1 MPKKA
6 LTNLVLALAAL
17 LTLVSTASGVP
28 SGAEVLA
35 QEEMT
40 YTVKLG
46 DTLWT
51 LAEKYLGSGRDYWAI
66 FGATNAKHDE
76 DSSFAYIENPN
87 LIHPGWKLLIPPPT
101 ATPQPTSVPGGPP
114 QILSFTAGPSPADP
128 TGTIT
133 LSWNVRGASSVAV
146 QWTDKNLDD
155 VTHSQLPRSGSL
167 SVALSGVK
175 FSGGNQARFTVLA
188 NDANDQ
194 LMVNENNQAIAES
207 LSVPLRTDMKI
218 ASFTASPDPVERGGT
233 VTLSWDVRNPSHVS
247 ITRLS
252 PAGIFLLENVE
263 AANIAASGSMALSL
277 PDEYVTAV
285 TYYLG
290 ASDANGVILGTYATV
305 GIICPYDEYIASEC
319 PLTQDYV
326 PAAYEPFDN
335 GHMVWR
341 GDTREIY
348 VLYDDGSYETYQDTW
363 NEGEPISIEE
373 TPPQGL
379 LPPVRGFGKLWTDQP
394 AVRDRLGWATTEEIG
409 YTMLI
414 ETVRV
419 GRHGLTGIYF
429 RLPDNRVVYL
439 YEFPAT
445 WEMLPQEKASTRL
458 ASKLPG

>member
-1 MPKKA
+1 MFRRR
-6 LTNLVLALAAL
+6 LINLVL
-17 LTLVSTASGVP
+17 
-28 SGAEVLA
+28 VLA
-35 QEEMT
+35 MLVTLGVNVASAAPLAQAELT

-46 DTLWT
+46 DNLWT
-51 LAEKYLGSGRDYWAI
+51 LAEKYLGSGPAYWAI
-66 FGATNAKHDE
+66 FYATNAKHAE
-76 DSSFAYIENPN
+76 DPDFAYIENPN
-87 LIHPGWKLLIPPPT
+87 LIHPGWKLLIPPST
-101 ATPQPTSVPGGPP
+101 AMPQPTSVPGGPP
-114 QILSFTAGPSPADP
+114 RILSFSASPSPADP

-133 LSWNVRGASSVAV
+133 LSWSVRGASSVTV
-146 QWTDKNLDD
+146 QWTDKSMND
-155 VTHSQLPRSGSL
+155 VTHSQLPLSGSL

-175 FSGGNQARFTVLA
+175 FFGGHQALFTVSA

-194 LMVNENNQAIAES
+194 LMVDENNRPVASQ

-218 ASFTASPDPVERGGT
+218 VSFTASPDPVERGGT
-233 VTLSWDVRNPSHVS
+233 VTLTWDVRNPSHVS

-252 PAGIFLLENVE
+252 PADIFLLENVE
-263 AANIAASGSMALSL
+263 ASDIAASGSMALSL

-290 ASDANGVILGTYATV
+290 ASDANGVILGTYVTV

-326 PAAYEPFDN
+326 PAAYEPFEG

-348 VLYDDGSYETYQDTW
+348 VLYDNDSYETYQDTW
-363 NEGEPISIEE
+363 SEGEPISIEE

-379 LPPVRGFGKLWTDQP
+379 LPPVRGFGKLWTSQP
-394 AVRDRLGWATTEEIG
+394 SVRDRLGWATAEEIG
-409 YTMLI
+409 YSMLI

-439 YEFPAT
+439 HEFPVT
-445 WEMLPQEKASTRL
+445 WEMLP
-458 ASKLPG
+458 